1 VFIETKENNMSKH
14 KKSKRENNQRKL
26 YIFGAIGVFVAV
38 IGLLTLGGG
47 ATAAEVVA
55 NISPASYQADFVENN
70 AEHILIDVR
79 TPEEFNSGHI
89 SGAINIP
96 VESLQ
101 SRINEV
107 PTGEKIIVYC
117 RSGNRSAQASQ
128 ILSDEGYT
136 GIYDLGGIIN
146 WTSQG
151 YPVE

>member
-1 VFIETKENNMSKH
+1 M
-14 KKSKRENNQRKL
+14 
-26 YIFGAIGVFVAV
+26 
-38 IGLLTLGGG
+38 IGLLTFSGG
-47 ATAAEVVA
+47 AVAAEVVA
-55 NISPASYQADFVENN
+55 NISPSSYQSDFVDNS
-70 AEHILIDVR
+70 ADHVLIDVR

-107 PTGEKIIVYC
+107 PTDEKIVVYC

-128 ILSDEGYT
+128 ILLNEGYT
-136 GIYDLGGIIN
+136 SIYDLGGIIS